1 MFCWFWK
8 CGRLLFCGKISL
20 WAISRDILRGSKS
33 WCPLK
38 ISLEMTHKVICPK
51 TKKVSKI
58 FKISGTLGIF
68 MSHCDQVPTTLNLL
82 HLHIKLSP
90 YIYTAGLKWI
100 LNFDCWQIY
109 NFADFSRSPKILSQK
124 VRIQGYGFW
133 SYQLHTLV
141 HNSTSLYTT
150 VRRGRFDYNIFCI
163 SNYTTTVPLVSLCS
177 TCQREKV

>member
-1 MFCWFWK
+1 
-8 CGRLLFCGKISL
+8 
-20 WAISRDILRGSKS
+20 
-33 WCPLK
+33 
-38 ISLEMTHKVICPK
+38 
-51 TKKVSKI
+51 
-58 FKISGTLGIF
+58 LGIF

-163 SNYTTTVPLVSLCS
+163 SNYTTTFMQNIKWGGLTLYPAHCSLMRKILEIWILGMNLLD
-177 TCQREKV
+177 T